1 LAKNI
6 KRCYVVQS
14 YTAVVR
20 IIAGEFRSRVLKTL
34 PGMDLRP
41 TSDRLRET
49 LFNILGDVVH
59 GAVFVDAYAG
69 SGAVGLEALSRGASQ
84 AIFMEQSKGSLRVLR
99 QNIDSLGLT
108 SKSLIFEGPA
118 ARNLRK
124 VSAAAN
130 IIFLDPPY
138 ADDEEYERALEVLA
152 GSDTEAL
159 IVVEHAYRV
168 VLPVLLGLT
177 CTRLKRQGD
186 SALSFFLA
194 KKILT
199 G

>member
-1 LAKNI
+1 
-6 KRCYVVQS
+6 
-14 YTAVVR
+14 VR
-20 IIAGEFRSRVLKTL
+20 IIAGAFRSRTLKAL

-49 LFNILGDVVH
+49 LFNILGAAVRE
-59 GAVFVDAYAG
+59 AVFVDCYAG

-84 AIFMEQSKGSLRVLR
+84 AVFLEQSKGSLRVLR
-99 QNIDSLGLT
+99 QNIEILGVT
-108 SKSLIFEGPA
+108 SKALIFEGPA

-124 VSAAAN
+124 VSAGAN

-138 ADDEEYERALEVLA
+138 ADAEEYERVLGVLA
-152 GSDTEAL
+152 GSDTGAL
-159 IVVEHAYRV
+159 IVVEHASRV
-168 VLPVLLGLT
+168 VLPVPLGLE